1 MRPERKVTLVARPK
15 DPDRTDATRA
25 QLRSGAIT
33 AFGERGFHGATI
45 KDIATEAGLSTA
57 AIYLHHPTKEDVLY
71 QISWDGHRA
80 TVDVIRAALAR
91 RDEPADQLD
100 EVVHDFTLFHARGHQ
115 MSRIINYELGGL
127 SAPHRAEILAMR
139 HEIEQLV
146 EDLVRRGATAGVF
159 EVSDPRLTATALLSL
174 GVDIGRWYHPGGG
187 WSPEDLASHYAGLA
201 RRIVGLRD

>member
-91 RDEPADQLD
+91 RGEPADQLD

-115 MSRIINYELGGL
+115 MSRIINY
-127 SAPHRAEILAMR
+127 
-139 HEIEQLV
+139 
-146 EDLVRRGATAGVF
+146 
-159 EVSDPRLTATALLSL
+159 
-174 GVDIGRWYHPGGG
+174 
-187 WSPEDLASHYAGLA
+187 
-201 RRIVGLRD
+201 